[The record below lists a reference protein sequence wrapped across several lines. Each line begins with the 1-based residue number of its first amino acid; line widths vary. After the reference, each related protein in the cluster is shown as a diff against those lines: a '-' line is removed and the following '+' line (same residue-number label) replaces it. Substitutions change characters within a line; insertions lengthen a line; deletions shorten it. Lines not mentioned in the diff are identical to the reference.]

1 MDRSSKDDD
10 DDIITY
16 ESVVSQDLP
25 EDFVTTDG

>member
-1 MDRSSKDDD
+1 MDRSSQVD